1 MHLRCPL
8 LSGSMRPSPIDD
20 RFLEQELQGAQSS
33 RGNAIIPK
41 GRYNFDTISWPI
53 AGVRAVNCEN
63 KELIYDR
70 TALRLCVHGPR
81 GMQLMLVDDDG
92 VARRK
97 HGILLLEEETPRN
110 MSDRLMYMIAM
121 PTHFL
126 PFVHR
131 EAVNSY
137 LIPAT
142 QKLFIKRR
150 RMITTVHCTHLLSR
164 AQL

>member
-1 MHLRCPL
+1 MTVSLCKN
-8 LSGSMRPSPIDD
+8 SK
-20 RFLEQELQGAQSS
+20 AQNS
-33 RGNAIIPK
+33 RRNAIIPK
-41 GRYNFDTISWPI
+41 RHYDFDTISRSI
-53 AGVRAVNCEN
+53 ADVRAVNCKN
-63 KELIYDR
+63 KDR
-70 TALRLCVHGPR
+70 TALWLCVHGTR

-92 VARRK
+92 VACRK

-121 PTHFL
+121 PTHFF

-142 QKLFIKRR
+142 QKLFIRRR